1 MVRHGMNVVNGVVQ
15 HLNPGQTPVIAVDQP
30 LFALAKQIQWS
41 WPEIYRESRYVV
53 MFGGLHVEMVGL
65 KALGEWLDGSGWVGA
80 LSEADV
86 ATPGTAES
94 FLKVSHLAKT
104 RRAHQVTAAALH
116 VPRQSAYDEY
126 EAALPMTEQS
136 LEYYKWCDKTASEQP
151 QFSFWSQVLELELL
165 MFELVRALR
174 EGNFNSYVESV
185 TAMTPWRFVSDHVNY
200 ARWLSV
206 HVRDMVQLKDSHP
219 KDYEHFESSAFVVNK
234 TTRVFSAIALD
245 HAHEQENA
253 AIKGDGGAV
262 GLTESPS
269 ELRRWMI
276 GGPIL

>member
-15 HLNPGQTPVIAVDQP
+15 HLNPGQTPVIALDQP

-116 VPRQSAYDEY
+116 VPRQSAYDEC
-126 EAALPMTEQS
+126 EAALPTTEQS
-136 LEYYKWCDKTASEQP
+136 LSITSGATRRRP
-151 QFSFWSQVLELELL
+151 NNHSFLSGLKCW
-165 MFELVRALR
+165 
-174 EGNFNSYVESV
+174 NWNS
-185 TAMTPWRFVSDHVNY
+185 
-200 ARWLSV
+200 
-206 HVRDMVQLKDSHP
+206 
-219 KDYEHFESSAFVVNK
+219 
-234 TTRVFSAIALD
+234 
-245 HAHEQENA
+245 
-253 AIKGDGGAV
+253 
-262 GLTESPS
+262 
-269 ELRRWMI
+269 
-276 GGPIL
+276 